1 MRKLCAQIWAVA
13 KSNTESC
20 GKFRKGRYTLAC
32 SEFARRWGSANRCL
46 GRRGLANAR
55 ALRRWV
61 GIRGLVARLLH
72 GSEEAVNTR

>member
-1 MRKLCAQIWAVA
+1 MCTLRKLCAQIELLCKV
-13 KSNTESC
+13 C

-61 GIRGLVARLLH
+61 GIRGLVARVLH